1 MVHEIVDA
9 LGGRSIEVPDDA
21 RSTYH
26 AAAAIASN
34 HLVALLGQVQRV
46 AAQAGIPLEAYLD
59 LVRGT
64 VDNVAALG
72 PAAALTGPVARGDW
86 ETVAR
91 HLAALPAD
99 ERTAYQAMANEAARL
114 GGRER
119 PGVGFGP
126 RPGRRSRQQWS
137 TRMPLTVLDRAD
149 SFRKALDAE
158 RQAGH
163 SVGLVPT
170 MGYLHAGH
178 TSLMQ
183 RAAAECD
190 VVAATSFVNPLQFA
204 PGEDLAAYP
213 RDPEGDQAKAAAAG
227 VEILFAPPTDEMF
240 PEPPLTAVTVA
251 SLSDTLEGAS
261 RPSHFAGVAT
271 VVTKLFA
278 LAGPCRAYFG
288 EKDFQ
293 QLAVIRR
300 LVQDLSLPVEVV
312 GCPTVRDSDGLAL
325 SSRNAYLSAEERA
338 VAPALYRALSAGR
351 RLIEEHHETDA
362 GAVRAAMHDVITA
375 EPLVAL
381 DYAEVV
387 NVADLSSLSTISG
400 EVRLLIAARL
410 GRARLIDNL
419 GAAT

>member
-1 MVHEIVDA
+1 
-9 LGGRSIEVPDDA
+9 
-21 RSTYH
+21 
-26 AAAAIASN
+26 
-34 HLVALLGQVQRV
+34 
-46 AAQAGIPLEAYLD
+46 
-59 LVRGT
+59 
-64 VDNVAALG
+64 
-72 PAAALTGPVARGDW
+72 
-86 ETVAR
+86 
-91 HLAALPAD
+91 
-99 ERTAYQAMANEAARL
+99 
-114 GGRER
+114 
-119 PGVGFGP
+119 
-126 RPGRRSRQQWS
+126 
-137 TRMPLTVLDRAD
+137 MPLTVLDRAD

-351 RLIEEHHETDA
+351 RLIEEDHETEA
-362 GAVRAAMHDVITA
+362 AAVLAAMHAVISA
-375 EPLVAL
+375 EPLIAL
-381 DYAEVV
+381 DYVKVV
-387 NVADLSSLSTISG
+387 NAADLSSLSTISG
-400 EVRLLIAARL
+400 EVRLLIAAHL